1 MTIVCLSPDALRI
14 GEATA
19 QKIMEGP
26 RFKGKILKIPGHY
39 YVTTHLELLAH
50 LLRYKMSKM
59 IASGNI
65 TLQVIFTLY
74 IYVPFSYIMSY
85 LGTHCQ
91 SVSDL

>member
-1 MTIVCLSPDALRI
+1 
-14 GEATA
+14 
-19 QKIMEGP
+19 MEGP

-39 YVTTHLELLAH
+39 YVLNSQTKEKAYVTTHLELLAH